1 MSTQVLEGGAEKE
14 RRRSLAL
21 VEQREVEQYE
31 GAGQKVG
38 DCQNETGTQQP
49 SPSVKLSS
57 PNVCQEMQVL
67 VPVLESTQ
75 LKQIL
80 LPLS

>member
-1 MSTQVLEGGAEKE
+1 MG

-21 VEQREVEQYE
+21 VEQREVEQCE

-49 SPSVKLSS
+49 SPSFKILS
-57 PNVCQEMQVL
+57 PKCQEVQVL

>member
-1 MSTQVLEGGAEKE
+1 MGGAGKE

-21 VEQREVEQYE
+21 VEQREVEQCE

-49 SPSVKLSS
+49 SPSFKLLSQ
-57 PNVCQEMQVL
+57 NICQEKQVL

>member
-1 MSTQVLEGGAEKE
+1 MSTQVLEGGAGKE
-14 RRRSLAL
+14 GRRSLAL
-21 VEQREVEQYE
+21 EEQREVEQCE

-49 SPSVKLSS
+49 SPSFKLLS
-57 PNVCQEMQVL
+57 PNVCQEKQVL